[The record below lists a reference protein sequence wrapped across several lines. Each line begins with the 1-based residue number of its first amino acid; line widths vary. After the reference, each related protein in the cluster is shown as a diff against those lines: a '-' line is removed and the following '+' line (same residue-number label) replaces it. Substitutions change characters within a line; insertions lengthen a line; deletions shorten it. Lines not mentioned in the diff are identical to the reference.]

1 MTVITAS
8 DFIEWKSNPVT
19 RAFFEACNER
29 IEDAKDNLS
38 ISAGIDSTQDN
49 LIRGIIYAYREM
61 QEFRID
67 DLEGEEVWLKS
78 YSTISL

>member
-8 DFIEWKSNPVT
+8 DFLDWKSNPVT
-19 RAFFEACNER
+19 KAFIEACNER
-29 IEDAKDNLS
+29 VEDAKNTLA

-49 LIRGIIYAYREM
+49 LLRGFILAYREM

-67 DLEGEEVWLKS
+67 DLEGAEVDGN
-78 YSTISL
+78 

>member
-38 ISAGIDSTQDN
+38 ISAGIDSVQDN
-49 LIRGIIYAYREM
+49 LMRGIIYAYREM

-67 DLEGEEVWLKS
+67 DLEGEEV
-78 YSTISL
+78 

>member
-61 QEFRID
+61 QEFHIEDIEGSEID
-67 DLEGEEVWLKS
+67 
-78 YSTISL
+78 

>member
-8 DFIEWKSNPVT
+8 DFLDWKSNPVT
-19 RAFFEACNER
+19 KAFFEACNQR
-29 IEDAKDNLS
+29 IEDAKDNLA

-49 LIRGIIYAYREM
+49 LLRGFVLAYREM

-67 DLEGEEVWLKS
+67 DLEGAEVDGN
-78 YSTISL
+78 

>member
-19 RAFFEACNER
+19 RAFFDACNER

-38 ISAGIDSTQDN
+38 ISAGIDSVQDN
-49 LIRGIIYAYREM
+49 LVRGIIYAYREM

-67 DLEGEEVWLKS
+67 DLEGEEV
-78 YSTISL
+78 

>member
-38 ISAGIDSTQDN
+38 ISAGIDASQDN
-49 LIRGIIYAYREM
+49 LVRGIIYAYREM

-67 DLEGEEVWLKS
+67 DLEGEEV
-78 YSTISL
+78 

>member
-1 MTVITAS
+1 MIISAS

-67 DLEGEEVWLKS
+67 DLEGEEV
-78 YSTISL
+78 

>member
-1 MTVITAS
+1 MTIITAS
-8 DFIEWKSNPVT
+8 DFQDWKLNPVT

-38 ISAGIDSTQDN
+38 ISAGIDATQDN
-49 LIRGIIYAYREM
+49 LVRGIIYAYREM

-67 DLEGEEVWLKS
+67 DLEGEEV
-78 YSTISL
+78 

>member
-38 ISAGIDSTQDN
+38 ISAGIDSVQDN

-67 DLEGEEVWLKS
+67 DLEGEEV
-78 YSTISL
+78 